1 MCFFFFGVGLEIK
14 KEVIAGSLSSKQT
27 ASLPCIA
34 ALGKICE
41 RVNVLVHLCGTFTI
55 Y

>member
-14 KEVIAGSLSSKQT
+14 KEVIAGSLSSTQT

-34 ALGKICE
+34 ALGKISGK
-41 RVNVLVHLCGTFTI
+41 VNVLVQFCEFTV
-55 Y
+55 